1 MQLYDVFEIV
11 ACMLIYDLFL
21 MKLSALMDK

>member
-11 ACMLIYDLFL
+11 ACMLIYDFLL